1 MSTVNEMTFN
11 LGGKQINLSKTD
23 FNNAKK
29 GFFDPNS
36 VEGKKIKMAMTVDAS
51 ADYAT
56 NAQEYFRKAMIGEE
70 KTRGKFRQLLG
81 VKDRVNLGTADVSTV
96 VIKAGACDFNP
107 NDTAISQKVFEVKPL
122 MYGTV
127 FCVKSLEE
135 SFVSD
140 QLARGSNDFNQQFAF
155 MNFFFE
161 QLALNIEQQMETV
174 TFKGTV
180 AANGVDGLEVKL
192 TADAA
197 VLKPTA
203 GNGGVAS
210 AVTDL
215 NVIDKLKQARNVLR
229 TANPAV
235 LDKEDFVYIVSGNV
249 YDALAD
255 AVSDNKASGLYYI
268 EKETLAFQGMPIYK
282 ARGASDNVII
292 ATYWSNLVNI
302 QDLLDEELGFNI
314 VDFIRTT
321 LDRKIG
327 VRVDFKFQPDYV
339 IPAEIYFHKF

>member
-1 MSTVNEMTFN
+1 MSTVNELTFH
-11 LGGKQINLSKTD
+11 LGGKQINLSKED

-29 GFFDPNS
+29 GFFDPTS
-36 VEGKKIKMAMTVDAS
+36 AEGKAIKMAMTVDAS

-70 KTRGKFRQLLG
+70 RTRGQFRQLLG
-81 VKDRVNLGTADVSTV
+81 VKDRVKLGTADVESV
-96 VIKAGACDFNP
+96 VIKPGAATFDP
-107 NDTAISQKVFEVKPL
+107 NDTTILQKEFEVKPL

-127 FCVKSLEE
+127 FDVRSLEE

-140 QLARGSNDFNQQFAF
+140 QLAKGSNNFNQQFAF

-161 QLALNIEQQMETV
+161 QLSMNIEQQMEII

-192 TADAA
+192 AADAA

-215 NVIDKLKQARNVLR
+215 NIVDKLKQARNVLR
-229 TANPAV
+229 AANPAV

-255 AVSDNKASGLYYI
+255 AVSENKVQGLYYV
-268 EKETLAFQGMPIYK
+268 EKEVLAFQGLQIYK
-282 ARGASDNVII
+282 ARGASNDVII
-292 ATYWSNLVNI
+292 ATYWANLVNI

-314 VDFIRTT
+314 VDFMKTT

-339 IPAEIYFHKF
+339 IPAEIYFHKV